1 MFYTVALAGGPGS
14 CQVPGSSFLR
24 TMNTTI
30 RPAEPRDVPAMLA
43 LVKELAVFE
52 KEPAAVTVTEAQ
64 MREAG
69 FGKKPVWFGW
79 VAEGPVDGCQLPAG
93 SGGAGGHPDNEQP
106 ITDNQQRTTG
116 NPILGMAICY
126 ERYSTWKGR
135 CLYLEDIVVTE
146 KARGQRIGERLFR
159 TCVDHAVSEGFHGMR
174 WQVLDWNT
182 DAIKFY
188 ERFGAEVSAG
198 WLNGD
203 LSAEQMKALLDRA

>member
-30 RPAEPRDVPAMLA
+30 RPTEPRDVPAMLA

-182 DAIKFY
+182 DAIRFY
-188 ERFGAEVSAG
+188 ERFGAGISPG
-198 WLNGD
+198 WLNGE
-203 LSAEQMKALLDRA
+203 LTKGQLKAVAAGQ